1 MQKNIAASD
10 IRLSPVVSQL
20 FGELI
25 RNIEC
30 LPVDQSPKIS
40 RTKDNDLKGVNSEL
54 SDTSE
59 TDKVSVGNKMIAYIS
74 EKANRILETITEIA
88 EHVGY
93 TTDN

>member
-1 MQKNIAASD
+1 M
-10 IRLSPVVSQL
+10 
-20 FGELI
+20 
-25 RNIEC
+25 
-30 LPVDQSPKIS
+30 PVDQSPKIS